1 MSSLRSIDAATV
13 HGALAYAKL
22 IPRLREAFRI
32 GGEVPLRSHFH
43 IDAPAEGIGA
53 AGPGGTLLVMPAWQP
68 GRHIGIKAVSVYPD
82 NPKLGL
88 PSVIGA
94 YLLFDARTGAPKA
107 VIDGVALTLRR
118 TACASALAAGYLAR
132 QDAQHLLMIGAGSLA
147 PHLVRAHCA
156 VRGYRRIEIW
166 NRNRD
171 RARQMAEKLTDLNA
185 SIAVAEDLESAVH
198 AADTISCATLSRE
211 PLVHGEWLKA
221 GAHVDL
227 VGGFTPEMREADDA
241 ALRRAAQDGG
251 LWVDTRGGAMKEA
264 GDLVDPLR
272 RGIVAAA
279 DVRGDLFDLCRRDAF
294 ARAEAKGITLFKSV
308 GTALEDLAAAELVA
322 ESVLS

>member
-1 MSSLRSIDAATV
+1 MSALRSIDAAAV
-13 HGALAYAKL
+13 HGALAYARL

-32 GGEVPLRSHFH
+32 GGEVPLRGHFH

-53 AGPGGTLLVMPAWQP
+53 GGSGGTLLVMPAWQP

-132 QDAQHLLMIGAGSLA
+132 ADAQHLLMIGAGSLA
-147 PHLVRAHCA
+147 PHLIRAHCA
-156 VRGYRRIEIW
+156 VRNYKRVEIW

-171 RARQMAEKLTDLNA
+171 RAYQMAEKLTDLNA
-185 SIAVAEDLESAVH
+185 AIAVAEDLETAIR

-211 PLVHGEWLKA
+211 PLVRGDWLK
-221 GAHVDL
+221 GGTHVDL

-241 ALRRAAQDGG
+241 TLQRGAV
-251 LWVDTRGGAMKEA
+251 WVDTREGALKEA
-264 GDLVDPLR
+264 GDLVVPLKH
-272 RGIVAAA
+272 GLLTP
-279 DVRGDLFDLCRRDAF
+279 DEVRGDLFQLCRANIF
-294 ARAEAKGITLFKSV
+294 ARRDDDEITVFKSV

-322 ESVLS
+322 ESVMS

>member
-1 MSSLRSIDAATV
+1 MRVIDAAAV
-13 HGALAYAKL
+13 HAALNYSRL

-43 IDAPAEGIGA
+43 IDPPAEGIGA
-53 AGPGGTLLVMPAWQP
+53 GGPGGTLLVMPAWQP

-82 NPKLGL
+82 NATYGL

-118 TACASALAAGYLAR
+118 TACASALAADYLAR
-132 QDAQHLLMIGAGSLA
+132 RDARHLLMIGAGSLA

-156 VRGYRRIEIW
+156 VRGYTRIEIW

-185 SIAVAEDLESAVH
+185 SIAVVEDLEASLRV
-198 AADTISCATLSRE
+198 ADTVSCATLSRT
-211 PLVHGEWLKA
+211 PLVRGDWLKP
-221 GAHVDL
+221 GTHVDL

-241 ALRRAAQDGG
+241 AVERAADDGG
-251 LWVDTRGGAMKEA
+251 LFVDTRTGATREA
-264 GDLVDPLR
+264 GDIVQPLQH
-272 RGIVAAA
+272 GLITAES
-279 DVRGDLFDLCRRDAF
+279 VRGDLFDLCRGNGF
-294 ARAEAKGITLFKSV
+294 ARQDAKGITLFKSV
-308 GTALEDLAAAELVA
+308 GSALEDLAAAELVA
-322 ESVLS
+322 ESVAS